1 MRPTTQLRQLISREG
16 AILAPGVA
24 DALNARLVAHH
35 NFEAIYMTGAGTAAT
50 RLGMPD
56 VGLLTMTEMVD
67 NAARIA
73 DAGRLPVIADAD
85 TGYGGVLNVRRT
97 IQSYE
102 RAGVAAVHLEDQVI
116 PKRCGHLSGKQIVSV
131 EEMVSKIKAAVDARV
146 DQDFLLIART
156 DGIAV
161 EGFQRTLERAEIYY
175 AAGADMIFV
184 EAPSREQLPKIAP
197 RIKAPLLYNMAA
209 SGKTPFLTKTEIGRL
224 GFKLII
230 YPNWIVL
237 AQIRAASHVL
247 NVLKETES
255 IAGLANEVASFRE
268 FFDLVGMQEVQAL
281 ESRYG
286 LAEDTRAR
294 Y

>member
-1 MRPTTQLRQLISREG
+1 AEILLRQGREHAHRILLPVRRNASTQPARWPTVVAPHEDAPMRPTTRLRQLLAQPG
-16 AILAPGVA
+16 AVLAPGVA
-24 DALNARLVAHH
+24 DALNARLVAKHG
-35 NFEAIYMTGAGTAAT
+35 FEAVYMTGAGTTAT

-67 NAARIA
+67 NAGRIA
-73 DAGRLPVIADAD
+73 EASGLPTISDAD

-197 RIKAPLLYNMAA
+197 RIKAPLLYNMPP
-209 SGKTPFLTKTEIGRL
+209 SGKTPFLTNT
-224 GFKLII
+224 
-230 YPNWIVL
+230 
-237 AQIRAASHVL
+237 
-247 NVLKETES
+247 
-255 IAGLANEVASFRE
+255 
-268 FFDLVGMQEVQAL
+268 
-281 ESRYG
+281 
-286 LAEDTRAR
+286 
-294 Y
+294 

>member
-1 MRPTTQLRQLISREG
+1 
-16 AILAPGVA
+16 
-24 DALNARLVAHH
+24 
-35 NFEAIYMTGAGTAAT
+35 
-50 RLGMPD
+50 
-56 VGLLTMTEMVD
+56 
-67 NAARIA
+67 
-73 DAGRLPVIADAD
+73 
-85 TGYGGVLNVRRT
+85 
-97 IQSYE
+97 
-102 RAGVAAVHLEDQVI
+102 
-116 PKRCGHLSGKQIVSV
+116 
-131 EEMVSKIKAAVDARV
+131 
-146 DQDFLLIART
+146 
-156 DGIAV
+156 
-161 EGFQRTLERAEIYY
+161 
-175 AAGADMIFV
+175 
-184 EAPSREQLPKIAP
+184 
-197 RIKAPLLYNMAA
+197 MAA

-286 LAEDTRAR
+286 LAENTRAR